1 MLKKLL
7 HSTLVGLVTAGV
19 ILFVVPKLTEQS
31 VLPQQEIASYKDAV
45 RIASPAVVNVYNQA
59 FTSSTA
65 QLQVNNLGS
74 GVIMSKDGYILTNKH
89 VIQNADQIVVALQ
102 NGQIFEASLIGSDG
116 LTDLAVLKIRADNL
130 STIPQNPNRPV
141 HVGDVALAIGNPYN
155 LGQSVSQGIISAV
168 GRSAVGEALGR
179 QNFIQTDASINRG
192 NSGGALI
199 NSAGELVG
207 ISTLSIGKTSNE
219 IAEGLNFAIP
229 IDLANDVMKKII
241 RDGRVI
247 RGYFG
252 VQTDIL
258 FSNGQGSSERGILI
272 TSVIENS
279 PADKAG
285 LQAGDIILKINNVEA
300 HSPTEMMKLIADARP
315 NTKVDV
321 EISRLGKTHKIPVII
336 EEYTFNQ

>member
-1 MLKKLL
+1 ML
-7 HSTLVGLVTAGV
+7 HSALIGLVTAGV
-19 ILFVVPKLTEQS
+19 ILFVLPKITGKS
-31 VLPQQEIASYKDAV
+31 VLPEQEIASYKDAV

-59 FTSSTA
+59 FTSSSA

-102 NGQIFEASLIGSDG
+102 NGHIFDAALIGSDS
-116 LTDLAVLKIRADNL
+116 LTDLAVLKIKADNL
-130 STIPQNPNRPV
+130 STIPQNLSRPV

-272 TSVIENS
+272 TGVIENS
-279 PADKAG
+279 PAAKAG
-285 LQAGDIILKINNVEA
+285 LQAGDIILKINKVEA
-300 HSPTEMMKLIADARP
+300 HSPTEMMKLIADVRP
-315 NTKVDV
+315 NTKVEV
-321 EISRLGKTHKIPVII
+321 EISRLGKTYKLPVII